1 MPYSDPLAAQPK
13 QRSKSAPV
21 SLPCATAGRF
31 FARVGAGLLLA
42 THPSAANN
50 YEVYPGSAFYMDQML
65 DRGLWSFVAD
75 HANGLYHHPVGFNE
89 LSDSEEQ
96 IYTGHFTN
104 RFAMVEGDMGNGS
117 TTGDVANLQ
126 RMHALGLTPVAAF
139 VNRPSSN
146 LAVWRQLVR
155 NNAAEG
161 APTYEMLAPHRLV
174 ESPLGWYDPGRDY
187 ARNNMRVTGCLGSG
201 VDAPVYLYV
210 HRGAAYRQTIYDMQD
225 WSVANDRKFNY
236 LLSPNE
242 SYNEALLADTMF
254 TVRDLEDNG
263 HEPDVYGVVL
273 YGQRPVA
280 LTPEKVTVNGEDQ
293 AATTITGLAYYL
305 IKHRDGEPGT
315 IDLTATR
322 DGVTHGVNITSPV
335 LASPAQSIPLPAGS
349 STWQLGISNSSGWLD
364 YAGVLR
370 ARIAGPGAAQWAITF
385 QADGADATSEIL
397 SERGRKFLRH
407 ERWMPGS
414 NRTVTM
420 TATPLVPSPGP
431 FQLVV
436 EALPHGMIDHALD
449 ILAFTHGGGV
459 TNTAPTLA
467 FEARPRVTRE
477 NLPLGPVWFSCGD
490 AETPSGA
497 LAMTASSSNPALVPA
512 ANLQLGQ
519 NGIQRWLRI
528 VPSPGQWG
536 QSTISLTVGDGLAST
551 TQSFTL
557 TVERT
562 TVLPVVKANNT
573 ISLETAASWTA
584 NATPGESDQG
594 VWDSTVTGSNTT
606 QVTTPLAVAGLRIA
620 NPGGDVAVHAAA
632 PLSIGM
638 AGIDLAGATR
648 DLHLSGWVEANEFS
662 TWNIA
667 SGRTARAN
675 DGIKGVGG
683 ITKSGTG
690 RLEIL
695 GPHSF
700 SGPLTVNAG
709 EVVTTGAGTQ
719 SATTVSGNGILRI
732 AHSAGF
738 GNGGLTI
745 SAANSST
752 GRVEISGG
760 IAVLAG
766 RGVTIN
772 ARTSNSDAIV
782 SHGDNTFAGNIS
794 LSTGGS
800 LHAVNS
806 GSGTLQLT
814 GNVSSIATGNRN
826 LTLRGAADGR
836 ASGTISDGSGTMGI
850 IKSGAGRWTLAGT
863 HNFTGPVSVQQGTL
877 LVDEPLPAQTI
888 LVAAG
893 ARLEGDAVLGGSV
906 TVSGIYSPGDGTGSQ
921 QVSGD
926 LAFLTGST
934 FHCDILSETEA
945 DRIDA
950 ATLAFDTGV
959 EITLSADH
967 PGSVVDFSAASWNQ
981 PRQWTLIN
989 AVSLAG
995 APALGNVSRDSG
1007 GRPFGPF
1014 GIFSITTGPT
1024 TLNLHWTPSGPWPRW
1039 LYASFGES
1047 WDDPQVAASDADPD
1061 GDGQQNHAEWLFGTH
1076 PKDAASRFRPVW
1088 MEGAIQIDRAPGRSY
1103 RVETSIS
1110 PDGEW
1115 TLHASIPP
1123 GTGPITIPCPRDGE
1137 KTRFFRVAASMD
1149 D

>member
-1 MPYSDPLAAQPK
+1 MVPPLSCLLK
-13 QRSKSAPV
+13 WRC
-21 SLPCATAGRF
+21 LRRAGIGVLF
-31 FARVGAGLLLA
+31 FA
-42 THPSAANN
+42 AAPAKALNF
-50 YEVYPGSAFYMDQML
+50 EVYPGSAFYMEQML
-65 DRGLWSFVAD
+65 DRGLWSFVAT
-75 HANGLYHHPVGFNE
+75 HASGLYHHPVGFHE
-89 LSDSEEQ
+89 LSDAQEQ
-96 IYTGHFTN
+96 VYTGHFSN

-126 RMHALGLTPVAAF
+126 RMQTLGLTPVAAF

-155 NNAAEG
+155 NNAAQG
-161 APTYEMLAPHRLV
+161 APSYEMLAPHRLV

-187 ARNNMRVTGCLGSG
+187 ARDNMRVTGCIGSG

-210 HRGAAYRQTIYDMQD
+210 HRGPAYRQTIYDMRD
-225 WSVANDRKFNY
+225 WSVANDRRFNY

-242 SYNEALLADTMF
+242 SYNESLLADTMF

-519 NGIQRWLRI
+519 NGIQRWLRV
-528 VPSPGQWG
+528 VPAAGQWG
-536 QSTISLTVGDGLAST
+536 ETTVTLTVGDGLAT
-551 TQSFTL
+551 TSKSFTL

-573 ISLETAASWTA
+573 LGLETPASWIT
-584 NATPGESDQG
+584 NATPGESDQA
-594 VWDSTVTGSNTT
+594 VWDSTISGPNTS
-606 QVTTPLAVAGLRIA
+606 QVTMALSVAGLRLT
-620 NPGGDVAVHAAA
+620 NPGGDVSIHADAK
-632 PLSIGM
+632 LSIGL

-648 DLHLSGWVEANEFS
+648 DLILSGWIEANEFS
-662 TWNIA
+662 IWDIA
-667 SGRTARAN
+667 SNRKVRLN

-683 ITKSGTG
+683 ITKSGAG
-690 RLEIL
+690 RLEFF

-700 SGPLTVNAG
+700 FGPLTVNAG
-709 EVVTTGAGTQ
+709 EVVTTAGGAQ
-719 SATTVSGNGILRI
+719 SATTVSGNGILRV
-732 AHSAGF
+732 ADSAGF
-738 GNGGLTI
+738 GNGSLTI

-772 ARTSNSDAIV
+772 ARTSNTDAIV

-806 GSGTLQLT
+806 DSGTLELG

-836 ASGTISDGSGTMGI
+836 ATGTISDGSGTMGI
-850 IKSGAGRWTLAGT
+850 LKSGPGRWTLAGT

-877 LVDEPLPAQTI
+877 FIDEPLPAQSI

-893 ARLEGDAVLGGSV
+893 ARLEGDAVIGGPL
-906 TVSGIYSPGDGTGSQ
+906 TVSGIYSPGDGPGYQ
-921 QVSGD
+921 QITGD

-934 FHCDILSETEA
+934 FHCDLRSETEA
-945 DRIDA
+945 DHIDA
-950 ATLAFDTGV
+950 TTVAFDAGA

-967 PGSVVDFSAASWNQ
+967 PGGAVDFSAAPWNQ
-981 PRQWTLIN
+981 PRQWTLIH
-989 AVSLAG
+989 AAALTG

-1014 GIFSITTGPT
+1014 GIFSVTTAAT
-1024 TLNLHWTPSGPWPRW
+1024 TLHLHWTPSGPWPRW
-1039 LYASFGES
+1039 LYASFGED
-1047 WDDPQVAASDADPD
+1047 WDDPCLSAPDADPD
-1061 GDGQQNHAEWLFGTH
+1061 GDGQQNHKEWIFGTH
-1076 PKDAASRFRPVW
+1076 PNNSASRFHPEWRD
-1088 MEGAIQIDRAPGRSY
+1088 GALLIHRAQGRSY

-1110 PDGEW
+1110 PGGEW
-1115 TLHASIPP
+1115 TVHASVPP
-1123 GTGPITIPCPRDGE
+1123 GSGPITIPCPRGGE
-1137 KTRFFRVAASMD
+1137 KSRFFRVAASMD